1 MHRVTTQQALQ
12 MMKNKINTQ
21 GIALG
26 LIMLVYTGTAGAQYV
41 LYDGDYGLLS
51 AGLQVQM
58 ASLGEI
64 NNHSGG
70 VGGAWGREN
79 LSDLYWEH
87 TVEPNIKGAV
97 NLPKGSQLYSGF
109 SMIYSAML
117 GHDPSGITYRGS
129 PKSQR
134 GDYAPYP
141 DYKDWMMSEE
151 MYVGWRSGTALGQW
165 GENALDLSVGSQD
178 YKLGT
183 GLLLANG
190 TDDGG
195 FRGSYWIGSRTVFIN
210 TLIARINTN
219 GFKLEGFYLENHPR
233 NPENR
238 KRYTGMNIEY
248 NYHDL
253 ANFGFS
259 YINDDDYGGN
269 LTAKTDAYDFR
280 VNVKPLPETLPGLS
294 ISTEYVCQVNNKLTD
309 VDPLSP
315 TFYWYGD
322 MGHKTVSGGFGEIE
336 YKFADLFWQPALSY
350 RYSAMEK
357 GFDFMNFGFKT
368 WGTWFQGEITG
379 EFISDTTDLFTHT
392 TRLVVTPI
400 DNVTVNLIYL
410 NFKFDDPAIWKV
422 GSARF
427 GNEVDL
433 VTDWAVNSTVDLAA
447 GIETFLPDVGGKQV
461 YGGNQ
466 MWVQGMVYASF
477 KF

>member
-1 MHRVTTQQALQ
+1 
-12 MMKNKINTQ
+12 MKSKFPLTRNICRF
-21 GIALG
+21 ALG
-26 LIMLVYTGTAGAQYV
+26 LIVLEHSNLTHAQYTV
-41 LYDGDYGLLS
+41 YDGEYASLS
-51 AGLQVQM
+51 AGLQIQM
-58 ASLGEI
+58 VSLGEL
-64 NNHSGG
+64 NERSGDPFYK
-70 VGGAWGREN
+70 N
-79 LSDLYWEH
+79 KLSDIYWEH
-87 TVEPNIKGAV
+87 TIEPNIKGVV
-97 NLPKGSQLYSGF
+97 NIPKGSQLYSSF

-117 GHDPSGITYRGS
+117 GQDPSGITYRGQPIPGTERS
-129 PKSQR
+129 
-134 GDYAPYP
+134 DFAAYN

-151 MYVGWRSGTALGQW
+151 MYIGWRSGKWLEQW
-165 GENALDLSVGSQD
+165 GENAIDLSVGSQD

-210 TLIARINTN
+210 TMIARININ
-219 GFKLEGFYLENHPR
+219 NFKLEGFYLENHPR
-233 NPENR
+233 NPDNR

-259 YINDDDYGGN
+259 YINDNDYGGN

-280 VNVKPLPETLPGLS
+280 FDFKPLPEALPGLS
-294 ISTEYVCQVNNKLTD
+294 ISTEYVRQVNNKFTD
-309 VDPLSP
+309 VDPRSP
-315 TFYWYGD
+315 AFYWYGD
-322 MGHKTVSGGFGEIE
+322 MGRKTVSGGFGQIE
-336 YKFADLFWQPALSY
+336 YKFAELPWQPAISY

-392 TRLVVTPI
+392 TRLVTTPI
-400 DNVTVNLIYL
+400 DNVTMNLIYY
-410 NFKFDDPAIWKV
+410 NFKFDDPAVWGV
-422 GSARF
+422 RSNRF

-433 VTDWAVNSTVDLAA
+433 VADWSVNSTVDLSA
-447 GIETFLPDVGGKQV
+447 GIETFLPDTGGKQV
-461 YGGNQ
+461 YNGGNK